1 MSEDADGYC
10 RDEAN
15 GGRIP
20 VFKPT
25 MQQFKSFKRYVE
37 AIDAYGELIGGRRDC
52 SRDLANTYVLQ
63 A

>member
-1 MSEDADGYC
+1 MLTMH

-37 AIDAYGELIGGRRDC
+37 AIDAYGMNFNLRDT
-52 SRDLANTYVLQ
+52 SSATWLTQVSQ